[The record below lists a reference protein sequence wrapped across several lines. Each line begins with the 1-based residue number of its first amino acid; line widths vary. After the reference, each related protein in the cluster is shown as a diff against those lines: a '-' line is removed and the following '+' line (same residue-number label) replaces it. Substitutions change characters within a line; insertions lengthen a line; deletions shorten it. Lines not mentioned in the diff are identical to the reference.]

1 MMTISDSDRPSQQNL
16 LRQTVQAVS
25 FSEVSNLKKYF
36 DQRYNSEKLDFY
48 HYKRKKRNYKFN
60 DANLERFIRRK
71 LQTVLV
77 LQNVL
82 SITLLFNRYFDQ
94 LNESDRLMSERV
106 CRFLLIIQSA
116 LTFLFLVL
124 LTIGEII
131 RLKLKEVR

>member
-77 LQNVL
+77 FQNVL

-94 LNESDRLMSERV
+94 LHESDRLMSERV